1 MYHTAIRESIDKLS
15 AIHRQ
20 LYDLAVEKT
29 DVIKTGEIA
38 QLQKITLSEQ
48 KLMQQLNKAEEQRML
63 TAKSYAKA
71 NHLPENEVTITAILE
86 SVKDEAEKNA
96 LEQAAIDLS
105 KYYSCFTGT
114 GTIESVV
121 NQTIPEIYQY
131 VYGNDAPDTFIYEL
145 RKTIQ
150 GDKKRHVRFQSL
162 KKEKNDE
169 YISRIGNGQAGP
181 FRSAICFIYYWQ

>member
-105 KYYSCFTGT
+105 KN
-114 GTIESVV
+114 ILALREQEQL
-121 NQTIPEIYQY
+121 NQSLI
-131 VYGNDAPDTFIYEL
+131 
-145 RKTIQ
+145 R
-150 GDKKRHVRFQSL
+150 QSL
-162 KKEKNDE
+162 KFINMSMEMMRPTLSSMNYGKQSKATKNAMFD
-169 YISRIGNGQAGP
+169 SKA
-181 FRSAICFIYYWQ
+181 